1 MAAPEPQTV
10 VFALDGPIA
19 RTELPLLCDQIA
31 ALLETTGADIAVCDV
46 SDVAPDAVS
55 VDAVGRLQLAARRC
69 GCRAQLRGVSSE
81 LLELLAFMGLR
92 DVFDE

>member
-1 MAAPEPQTV
+1 M
-10 VFALDGPIA
+10 VFALDGPID
-19 RTELPLLCDQIA
+19 RTELPLLSEQIA

-55 VDAVGRLQLAARRC
+55 VDAIARLQLTTRRR
-69 GCRAQLRGVSSE
+69 GCQAQLRGLSSE
-81 LLELLAFMGLR
+81 LVELLAFMGLR

>member
-19 RTELPLLCDQIA
+19 RTELPLLCEQIA

-46 SDVAPDAVS
+46 SEVASDAVS
-55 VDAVGRLQLAARRC
+55 VDAIARLQLATRRC
-69 GCRAQLRGVSSE
+69 GCQAQLRGVSSE